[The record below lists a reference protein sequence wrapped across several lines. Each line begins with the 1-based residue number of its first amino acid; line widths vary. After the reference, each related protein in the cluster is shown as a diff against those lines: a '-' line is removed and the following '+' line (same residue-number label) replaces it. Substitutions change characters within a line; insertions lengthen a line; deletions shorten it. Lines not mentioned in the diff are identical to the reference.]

1 MRVKC
6 TTRISRTLNRI
17 GRMLSVACLDDDTDV
32 AGVSAFNNP
41 EKVGRIHLYRQF
53 SGESLPEN

>member
-1 MRVKC
+1 
-6 TTRISRTLNRI
+6 
-17 GRMLSVACLDDDTDV
+17 MLPVCDDDTDV